1 MLKSSNLVLAIQLA
15 IFTSWICCSSFNF
28 FEASTHLLILT
39 WSFDLW
45 SLSLTFEIFIHTIAL
60 PHYTCV
66 FVIFVPT
73 CSYPFLEYLDQ
84 SIILWSSRNDSQ
96 SDTLSQCRKAVI
108 RVAEVFTNRLF
119 ELQYFVYVVWA
130 WADEVELQLLAFIT
144 NETSLHKTLQTKKQ
158 SVCSTWNHVS
168 KISEVFWTHWLG

>member
-15 IFTSWICCSSFNF
+15 IFTSWICCSSFNI

-73 CSYPFLEYLDQ
+73 CSYPFLEFLVQ
-84 SIILWSSRNDSQ
+84 PIIYWSSRNDSQ

-108 RVAEVFTNRLF
+108 RVAEVFTNHLLD
-119 ELQYFVYVVWA
+119 LQYFVCVVWTL
-130 WADEVELQLLAFIT
+130 ADEVELQHLAFFRQKD
-144 NETSLHKTLQTKKQ
+144 ELSLHKTLQT
-158 SVCSTWNHVS
+158 
-168 KISEVFWTHWLG
+168 